1 MKKNYKSKISQG
13 ISQEFYNEETGE
25 ITRQMVITE
34 TIDGFD
40 DVKLPKKHYL
50 NNGNFLIIFQK
61 AMAEISKNGKSFTRN
76 EFHLLFYFL
85 GSAGIGNSIYCDYP
99 TLIEELGIQR
109 THCVTALNSLVKK
122 GLVIKKSTGSRF
134 KNEAALMNV
143 RINFDQ
149 LNYNFA
155 YNGKIKDFKKVQY
168 DHPPINLIPDNTE
181 MKGTL
186 FENIENA
193 FE

>member
-1 MKKNYKSKISQG
+1 MANYKGKITQG
-13 ISQEFYNEETGE
+13 ISQEFIDEETGE

-34 TIDGFD
+34 TIDGFSD
-40 DVKLPKKHYL
+40 LKLPTKHRL

-61 AMAEISKNGKSFTRN
+61 AMAEISKNGKNFTRN
-76 EFHLLFYFL
+76 EFHLLFHFL

-99 TLIEELGIQR
+99 TLVEELGINR
-109 THCVTALNSLVKK
+109 GNCVTALNSLIKK
-122 GLVIKKSTGSRF
+122 GIVLKKSTGSRS

-168 DHPPINLIPDNTE
+168 DHPPLSIENTNE
-181 MKGTL
+181 PKQLDL
-186 FENIENA
+186 FE
-193 FE
+193 